1 MERVGAGDHPAF
13 AELVIRHQDKAW
25 ALAWRML
32 GDAAEAQDA
41 VQETFLRIL
50 RSASRYRPDASFRTY
65 LFHVLTHVCL
75 DMRAKKHPDYGA
87 ELSQVASG
95 AMSPEQRALQRET
108 SFEVHRALAKLP
120 ARQRAALLL
129 RHFDGLSYQEIA
141 AVLGVSAKAVDSILQ
156 RGRDSLRKLLQNLF

>member
-1 MERVGAGDHPAF
+1 
-13 AELVIRHQDKAW
+13 
-25 ALAWRML
+25 
-32 GDAAEAQDA
+32 
-41 VQETFLRIL
+41 
-50 RSASRYRPDASFRTY
+50 
-65 LFHVLTHVCL
+65 
-75 DMRAKKHPDYGA
+75 MRAKKHPDYGA

-95 AMSPEQRALQRET
+95 AMSPEQRAQQRET

-156 RGRDSLRKLLQNLF
+156 RGRDSLRKLLQDLF